1 MLNFNSPETIKKIK
15 ELIQALSLD
24 YKVIGISS
32 FDVTQNFNSNVQP
45 FFKIGNKT
53 PQIIHGQTTTE
64 LDLRIKV
71 IVEPQKYFVNYIKEA
86 IEIQKE
92 SNHGSS

>member
-45 FFKIGNKT
+45 FFKIGNTT